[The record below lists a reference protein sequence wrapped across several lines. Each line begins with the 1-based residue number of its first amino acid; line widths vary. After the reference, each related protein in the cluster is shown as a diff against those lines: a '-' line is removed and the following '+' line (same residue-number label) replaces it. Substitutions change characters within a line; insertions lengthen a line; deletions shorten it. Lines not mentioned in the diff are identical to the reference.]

1 MSRKELHSTILVGGD
16 KELLACYGRSR
27 HQERVQGVFCPYGV
41 LLPEGLRRLGD
52 VCDAAPFLSANS
64 HVRRVFCSV
73 SGLSLSD
80 VRAVQE
86 ACKVRAVRFC
96 VVMPMLND
104 LDADVVTA
112 KVDGSLVITPRC
124 EPLTRLSNRMLK
136 RVFDLLLILLF
147 MLTLFPF
154 IYLVK
159 AVLIKRRERGA
170 SFATRLCLGPNG
182 RQFRRI
188 CFRGEGRSVASVFNV
203 LKGDMSL
210 VGPAYYD
217 LSEDEAPDTLPLR
230 LERRHVKPGMT
241 GWARVRKAEPGSRE
255 QYEADVWY
263 VEHWSLWLDVR
274 ILLRSMFV

>member
-1 MSRKELHSTILVGGD
+1 MTKKEPHNTILVGGD
-16 KELLACYGRSR
+16 GELLACHARFR
-27 HQERVQGVFCPYGV
+27 HPERVQGIFCPYGV

-52 VCDAAPFLSANS
+52 VSDAAPFLSANS
-64 HVRRVFCSV
+64 HVRRAFCSV
-73 SGLSLSD
+73 SGLSLDD

-86 ACKVRAVRFC
+86 VCKVRAVRFC
-96 VVMPMLND
+96 AVMPMLND
-104 LDADVVTA
+104 LDAEVVTA
-112 KVDGSLVITPRC
+112 RVDGSLVITPRR
-124 EPLTRLSNRMLK
+124 EPLTRLSSRMLK
-136 RVFDLLLILLF
+136 RAFDLLLVLLF

-159 AVLIKRRERGA
+159 AVLIKRRERGS
-170 SFATRLCLGPNG
+170 SFVTRLCLGPNG
-182 RQFRRI
+182 RQFRRV
-188 CFRGEGRSVASVFNV
+188 CFKGEVRSLASVFNV

-210 VGPAYYD
+210 VGPAYSD
-217 LSEDEAPDTLPLR
+217 LSENEAPDTLPQR

-241 GWARVRKAEPGSRE
+241 GWWRVKKAEPGSRE

>member
-1 MSRKELHSTILVGGD
+1 MNKKEPHSTIFVGGD
-16 KELLACYGRSR
+16 GELLACYARFR
-27 HQERVQGVFCPYGV
+27 HPERVEGVFCPYGV

-64 HVRRVFCSV
+64 YVRRVFCGV
-73 SGLSLSD
+73 SDLSLDD

-86 ACKVRAVRFC
+86 ACKMRAVRFC
-96 VVMPMLND
+96 AVMPMLND
-104 LDADVVTA
+104 LEADVVTA
-112 KVDGSLVITPRC
+112 RMDGCLVITPRC

-136 RVFDLLLILLF
+136 RAFDLLLVLLF

-154 IYLVK
+154 IYLLK
-159 AVLIKRRERGA
+159 ALLIKRRRRGS
-170 SFATRLCLGPNG
+170 SFATHLCMGPNG
-182 RQFRRI
+182 RQFRRV
-188 CFRGEGRSVASVFNV
+188 CFKGEARSLAAVFNV

-210 VGPAYYD
+210 VGPAC
-217 LSEDEAPDTLPLR
+217 SELPADEASDTLPLR

-241 GWARVRKAEPGSRE
+241 GWARVKKTDPGSRE

-274 ILLRSMFV
+274 ILLQSMFV